1 MRYLVVSDI
10 HSNLVALKAV
20 LKKAKRIGYDKIICL
35 GDFVG
40 YYTRPNQVIELINEE
55 LAFAVLGNHDHGI
68 LHPQEIAFYFNDL
81 AREALFYN
89 IKILS
94 KESLEF
100 LKGLPLIQEWG
111 EILFVHGT
119 PSDPDDFRYIYSSTQ
134 AARELRL
141 VPSKIIFVGHT
152 HIPFI
157 FSYDVE
163 KDRISMHDTSVRF
176 EEGRKYMINPGSVG
190 QPRDGNPQASFGIL
204 DIEEGQYKNYRVE
217 YNIDEVASE
226 VVAAGLNP
234 LLAERLYD
242 GF

>member
-1 MRYLVVSDI
+1 L
-10 HSNLVALKAV
+10 
-20 LKKAKRIGYDKIICL
+20 
-35 GDFVG
+35 
-40 YYTRPNQVIELINEE
+40 
-55 LAFAVLGNHDHGI
+55 
-68 LHPQEIAFYFNDL
+68 IAFYFNDL